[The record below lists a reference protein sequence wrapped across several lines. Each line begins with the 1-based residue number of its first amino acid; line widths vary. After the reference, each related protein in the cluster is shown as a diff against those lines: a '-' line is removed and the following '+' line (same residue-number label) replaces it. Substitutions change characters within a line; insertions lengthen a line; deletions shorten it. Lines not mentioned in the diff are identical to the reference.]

1 MIRALILSCNVLYYN
16 DLAGHSTIFSFQFDP
31 LNDNKVSIKVR
42 KSKDFEYNFVN
53 WTIDM
58 ML

>member
-1 MIRALILSCNVLYYN
+1 MIRALSCNVLYYN
-16 DLAGHSTIFSFQFDP
+16 DLAGHSTIFSLQFDP
-31 LNDNKVSIKVR
+31 QNDNKVSIKLR